1 MAHEDTTHPGRSTDP
16 TPFPTRAHDDRRDDH
31 ADDVIAAPND
41 AAFRGH
47 RVVDEHH
54 RGIGRVTDVIF
65 GDDGTPRWAVVSP
78 GLFRGEHY
86 LPLDNSY
93 VSLDGDLVVP
103 YDKRT
108 ITKSP
113 KADRDH
119 VLTSVVERDLE
130 HYYHLAA

>member
-1 MAHEDTTHPGRSTDP
+1 MAHEDMRYPSDGGTDP
-16 TPFPTRAHDDRRDDH
+16 MSPPPMARSIEEQAEHVPTTA
-31 ADDVIAAPND
+31 ND

-86 LPLDNSY
+86 LPLDHSY

-108 ITKSP
+108 VTKSP